1 MSSLPCSSRASLC
14 FGYCRILNSLIP
26 YPHSPLSLASFIL
39 LEEDWEAATGMCGG
53 RAACR
58 PLEISQRKNCPSSGP
73 QPWLLATSASQ
84 LLEHLVPC
92 LCPGAGRAPPPWLSF
107 PAWKPESLLQ
117 LGNRE
122 SCAGPWLGGK
132 SRMGRLAAGCMRH
145 WQGCMC
151 CAIVCYLS
159 GSCKN
164 KCLEFDSVCQDPL
177 SFLHLDF
184 LNRSC
189 FSLD

>member
-1 MSSLPCSSRASLC
+1 MFWLLWDSEFTHPPPPTPHFLWRLSFFLRKTGKQPLACVVAGPHAGHWRSVKGKTALPRA
-14 FGYCRILNSLIP
+14 
-26 YPHSPLSLASFIL
+26 LSLGFWPRL
-39 LEEDWEAATGMCGG
+39 
-53 RAACR
+53 
-58 PLEISQRKNCPSSGP
+58 P
-73 QPWLLATSASQ
+73 
-84 LLEHLVPC
+84 PC
-92 LCPGAGRAPPPWLSF
+92 LCPGAGRAPPPWLPF
-107 PAWKPESLLQ
+107 PARKPESLFQ

-132 SRMGRLAAGCMRH
+132 SRMGRLAAGRMRR

-177 SFLHLDF
+177 FFLHLDF

>member
-1 MSSLPCSSRASLC
+1 MLAIGDRSKEKLPSLGPSALASGHVCLPAASA
-14 FGYCRILNSLIP
+14 FGPL
-26 YPHSPLSLASFIL
+26 PLSRGGQSTTPLA
-39 LEEDWEAATGMCGG
+39 
-53 RAACR
+53 
-58 PLEISQRKNCPSSGP
+58 P
-73 QPWLLATSASQ
+73 
-84 LLEHLVPC
+84 
-92 LCPGAGRAPPPWLSF
+92 F
-107 PAWKPESLLQ
+107 PAWKPEPLLQ
-117 LGNRE
+117 LGDHE

-132 SRMGRLAAGCMRH
+132 NRMGRLAAGRVRR

-151 CAIVCYLS
+151 CAIVCCLS